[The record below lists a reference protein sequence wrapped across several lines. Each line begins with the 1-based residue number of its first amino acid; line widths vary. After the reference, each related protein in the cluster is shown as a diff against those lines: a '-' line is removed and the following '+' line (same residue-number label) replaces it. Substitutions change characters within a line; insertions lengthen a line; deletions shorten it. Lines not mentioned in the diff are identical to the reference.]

1 MPFFKI
7 KRFGKSLIY
16 AIKGLSQMLKEE
28 QNLRFQT
35 ISGLLAIIA
44 IFILP
49 ALNWQR
55 VAIIIVVCLVIC
67 LELINSVIERISD
80 ILKPTIHHYV
90 EQLKD
95 IMAAAV
101 FVASLGALTV
111 GIIIFV
117 PLIIKLF

>member
-1 MPFFKI
+1 
-7 KRFGKSLIY
+7 
-16 AIKGLSQMLKEE
+16 MLKEE

-35 ISGLLAIIA
+35 IIGLLAIIL

-55 VAIIIVVCLVIC
+55 AAIIIVVCLVIC
-67 LELINSVIERISD
+67 LELINSVVERISD

-90 EQLKD
+90 KQLKD

-101 FVASLGALTV
+101 FVASLGALAV
-111 GIIIFV
+111 GIIIFI